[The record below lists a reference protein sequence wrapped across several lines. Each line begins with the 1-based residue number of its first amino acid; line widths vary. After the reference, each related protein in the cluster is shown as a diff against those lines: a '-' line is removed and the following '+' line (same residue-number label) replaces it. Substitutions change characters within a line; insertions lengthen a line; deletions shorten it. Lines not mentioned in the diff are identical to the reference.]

1 MSTRAIV
8 RTICA
13 FISITSLLWIVS
25 LSTHASGSYASTPP
39 PNVKEVVKKWRIAY
53 YEGGPYDNYHHSLIA
68 MVNGLMEL
76 GWIEK
81 NEIPKRMD
89 TRTLWLWLSE
99 NAKSKFLS
107 FTPDAYYSADWVQ
120 ENREVMSAA
129 ILHRLNQQ
137 KDIDLVFA
145 MGTWAGQDLANDL
158 HNIPTFVISTTDPI
172 RSGIIKSAEDSGFDH
187 IFARVSPRR
196 YERQIRV
203 FHDAIQFRR
212 LGVAYEDSEVG
223 RAYTALETIE
233 KVAAEDNF
241 EIIRCHTLSD
251 IPDNQKAVRSVL
263 DCVDYLS
270 RNSDALYIT
279 EQGGVNN
286 QSIANIVEIANKHN
300 IPTFSQLGSEQVK
313 YGILM
318 SMSKPDYK
326 PLGVFLASN
335 LGQVFNGARPRDLMQ
350 LYEEEPNISINL
362 KTAEKIGLYLHAE
375 WLAAADEIYRAIE
388 VPH

>member
-8 RTICA
+8 RTIFA
-13 FISITSLLWIVS
+13 FMSISGMVWMGCTSAYAES
-25 LSTHASGSYASTPP
+25 AYASTPP

-53 YEGGPYDNYHHSLIA
+53 YEGGDYVNYQSSLFA
-68 MVNGLMEL
+68 LLSGLMEL

-81 NEIPKRMD
+81 TPIPAELDSKS
-89 TRTLWLWLSE
+89 LWDWVGK
-99 NAKSKFLS
+99 NAKSKFLTFPS
-107 FTPDAYYSADWVQ
+107 DAFYSADWVQ
-120 ENREVMSAA
+120 ENREVLSAA
-129 ILHRLNQQ
+129 IIHRLNYQ
-137 KDIDLVFA
+137 KDIDLIFA
-145 MGTWAGQDLANDL
+145 MGTWAGQDLANDS
-158 HNIPTFVISTTDPI
+158 HKTPTFVISTTDPI
-172 RSGIIKSAEDSGFDH
+172 RSGIIKSAEDSGYNH
-187 IFARVSPRR
+187 VFARVSPHR

-203 FHDAIQFRR
+203 FHDAIGFKR
-212 LGVAYEDSEVG
+212 LGVAYEDSEAG

-233 KVAAEDNF
+233 KVAEEDKF
-241 EIIRCHTLSD
+241 EIVRCHTMSD
-251 IPDNQKAVRSVL
+251 IPDNQKAIESVL
-263 DCVDYLS
+263 TCIDYLA

-279 EQGGVNN
+279 EQGGVNK
-286 QSIANIVEIANKHN
+286 QSITNIVEIANKHN

-326 PLGVFLASN
+326 PLGLFLASN
-335 LGQVFNGARPRDLMQ
+335 LGQVFNGAKPRDLNQ

-375 WLAAADEIYRAIE
+375 WLAAADEIYKAIE